1 MEEKRIAF
9 NLKTDFRMKPQYSCV
24 RSSLRFRL
32 PGMVITVLCP
42 LGTSCTLK
50 HQHTLLKEERLADG
64 DITRCSSEYSDFQ

>member
-1 MEEKRIAF
+1 
-9 NLKTDFRMKPQYSCV
+9 MKPQYSCV

-50 HQHTLLKEERLADG
+50 HQHTLLEEERFAMEILQDAAVNTLTFSECTVSLAYD
-64 DITRCSSEYSDFQ
+64 T